1 MKCSTLMLGA
11 LALVLSVGNAR
22 AQEAPHSA
30 AVKFGV
36 MGGVSIPLSP
46 LSDSYNLG
54 FNGGALLDFHLPNI
68 PVGLRVDGMYHQF
81 GAKSDVAVSGAKTK
95 LIGGDL
101 NAVFS
106 IPTSSAV
113 SPYVTGGIGLYN
125 VKFSS
130 DAGDASET
138 KFAFNAGAGLR
149 ADISGFGAFVEARFL
164 DVFTSG
170 SSLKT
175 IPIDIGIMFGKF

>member
-22 AQEAPHSA
+22 AQEAHSA

-54 FNGGALLDFHLPNI
+54 FNGGALLDFHPPNI

-81 GAKSDVAVSGAKTK
+81 GAKSDVAVSGAKT
-95 LIGGDL
+95 
-101 NAVFS
+101 S
-106 IPTSSAV
+106 
-113 SPYVTGGIGLYN
+113 
-125 VKFSS
+125 
-130 DAGDASET
+130 
-138 KFAFNAGAGLR
+138 
-149 ADISGFGAFVEARFL
+149 
-164 DVFTSG
+164 
-170 SSLKT
+170 
-175 IPIDIGIMFGKF
+175 